1 MNGLRAIRRK
11 QMLSQRELAEATGLT
26 AASISRYETGGRKLS
41 VDIAKRLSVALN
53 TNWTALFDEQV
64 ASKEV
69 QGA

>member
-1 MNGLRAIRRK
+1 MNGLRAIRHK
-11 QMLSQRELAEATGLT
+11 QMLSQRELAEAAGLT
-26 AASISRYETGGRKLS
+26 AASISRYETGHRKMP

-53 TNWTALFDEQV
+53 TNWTALFDEQI

>member
-64 ASKEV
+64 SSKEV